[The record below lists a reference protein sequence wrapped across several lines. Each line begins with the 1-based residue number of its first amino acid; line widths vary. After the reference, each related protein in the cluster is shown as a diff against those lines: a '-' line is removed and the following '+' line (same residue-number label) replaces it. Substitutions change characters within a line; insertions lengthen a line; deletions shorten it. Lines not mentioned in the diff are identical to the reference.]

1 MKNDHR
7 FFKDES
13 DTYEQLTWEESELN
27 YGKGSVIGYD
37 STDMVC
43 LMKTSV
49 LGDGCMRNY
58 LFKRIIS
65 QRDLK
70 GLATSGIVGLSPSG

>member
-13 DTYEQLTWEESELN
+13 NTYEQLTWEESELN

-37 STDMVC
+37 STDQVC
-43 LMKTSV
+43 LM
-49 LGDGCMRNY
+49 
-58 LFKRIIS
+58 
-65 QRDLK
+65 
-70 GLATSGIVGLSPSG
+70 